1 MGFDLTNERIQDTYQ
16 QIVQISG
23 STLLDGTGSAIIP
36 DVTTISASYAETASF
51 ALNVPTIDTS
61 SLTTLAT
68 FNAYTSSND
77 SAVAGKLETTTFTSY
92 SSSVSSEID
101 VLDAQ
106 VGLNI
111 TRLNSLT
118 AETSSYL
125 TSADITGKLDTTTF
139 NSYTSSND
147 SKVDSLI
154 AATSSYLTSLP
165 SGTVSSSAQ
174 TIANIAGGTIAPS
187 TINVDTANIQ
197 SASIG
202 YLQSITGSAK
212 IIGDA
217 YIILN
222 NDTPTERYAGIVVQ
236 DSGSTLTTASFEFDG
251 ASNDWFYEYSTDGGA
266 TTDHGITLFGPAY
279 NTKGSPTYPT
289 SNTIQKGTGGHHMAD
304 SSITDDGSTID
315 MTGASLLKA
324 PSNMV
329 GGGAPNVGGNRRFVF
344 ANGSSTSADD
354 SVILGGESNDISTS
368 YVGMFGTSGTTIN
381 SGDLSVVVGGYQHT
395 ISGGARNVTIG
406 GQAVTNNQDYAIVLG
421 RQSFT
426 TPNSYTTYV
435 ANLDA
440 SGSAV
445 ISGSITATGQINTPT
460 FAGSVASSTSSID
473 FDNGNFATLDCSAGS
488 TFLANPSNLK
498 SGTTYTII
506 ITNGANI
513 GNYGTA
519 WKFAGGTQPTLS
531 ANTDVLTCVSDG
543 TNLYAT
549 ALADFS

>member
-23 STLLDGTGSAIIP
+23 STLLDGTGSALP
-36 DVTTISASYAETASF
+36 TIDNISVVSASYAETASY
-51 ALNVPTIDTS
+51 AENVPTIDTS

-118 AETSSYL
+118 
-125 TSADITGKLDTTTF
+125 
-139 NSYTSSND
+139 
-147 SKVDSLI
+147 

-222 NDTPTERYAGIVVQ
+222 NDTPTERYAGLVVQ